1 MFIRTDDPIRDYDS
15 YDAEQ
20 WEIEQKLPK
29 CSICGDRIYT
39 EKAVKLD
46 GEFVCD
52 DCIDNM
58 REYVTTD

>member
-1 MFIRTDDPIRDYDS
+1 MIRTDDPVKDYDR
-15 YDAEQ
+15 YDAEE
-20 WEIEQKLPK
+20 WEKEQKLPI
-29 CSICGDRIYT
+29 CPYCGDRIYT